1 MSEPLRSF
9 QPAVAL
15 EPVRTPSP
23 SDRTTETTAGPP
35 RRYLALWLPFLPAE
49 RHRGRSA
56 ARGERPPVRRERDER
71 PLALVSKDK
80 GALRLAALDR
90 QAALLPLRVGMALAN
105 ARAIVPDLAVA
116 EMDERADND
125 LLLRI
130 AAACERFTPLVA
142 LDGPAGLL
150 LDITGCAHLL
160 GGEEHLRRAAQRLL
174 FRFGLSS
181 QATIAGTPDAARAL
195 ARFTGGGII
204 AAGQDEAAAR
214 MLPVQALEC
223 GSETATALARAGLR
237 SLNDLAERPAA
248 AIAARF
254 GAELM
259 AKLQRTLGREDI
271 RITPLRALPAMVA
284 ERHFPEPLADMDSLL
299 GVLLRLAGDIA
310 GMLERNAEG
319 GRSFEAAFF
328 RADGAVRRIA
338 VETGAPLREPRA
350 LIRLLTLKMESL
362 RDPIDPGFGFDA
374 VRLAVG
380 RAEGMAQRQRRLD
393 EGKDGADGEATTAEL
408 VGRLVARL
416 GRENVLRFVMRDTHD
431 PVRASGIMPWLGD
444 AAIVPLPSILP
455 DHPPARPLTLFD
467 PPQPIEALAEV
478 PDGPPLRFRWRRVL
492 HEVARAEGP
501 ERIAPEWWRS
511 GARGSAMRD
520 YYRLE
525 DAQGRRFWIFREGHY
540 EDDAARPR
548 WFVQGLF
555 A

>member
-1 MSEPLRSF
+1 
-9 QPAVAL
+9 
-15 EPVRTPSP
+15 
-23 SDRTTETTAGPP
+23 
-35 RRYLALWLPFLPAE
+35 LPFLPAE
-49 RHRGRSA
+49 RHRRRCA
-56 ARGERPPVRRERDER
+56 ARGERPPVREERDER

-116 EMDERADND
+116 EMDERADRD

-130 AAACERFTPLVA
+130 AGACERFTPLVA
-142 LDGPAGLL
+142 LDGPAGLV

-195 ARFTGGGII
+195 ARFTGGGIS
-204 AAGQDEAAAR
+204 APGHDEAAAR
-214 MLPVQALEC
+214 ALPVQSLDC
-223 GSETATALARAGLR
+223 GPETATALARAGLR
-237 SLNDLAERPAA
+237 TLDDLAARPAA
-248 AIAARF
+248 TIAARF
-254 GAELM
+254 GADLV
-259 AKLQRTLGREDI
+259 ARLQRTLGREDI
-271 RITPLRALPAMVA
+271 RITPLRAPPAMVA

-299 GVLLRLAGDIA
+299 GVLLRLAGDVA
-310 GMLERNAEG
+310 GMLERSAEG
-319 GRSFEAAFF
+319 GRSFEAVFF

-338 VETGAPLREPRA
+338 VETGAPLREPSA

-393 EGKDGADGEATTAEL
+393 EDEGEDSADGEATTAEL

-444 AAIVPLPSILP
+444 PAIVPLPSILP

-511 GARGSAMRD
+511 GQRGAVTRD

-525 DAQGRRFWIFREGHY
+525 DARGRRFWIFREGHY
-540 EDDAARPR
+540 DDDAARPR